1 MNRGYV
7 QPLKKVSGKLL
18 PDQTVGDSAQVDSIN
33 RVGCVAVLGSQRRA
47 IGASVASCQT
57 RGFRGSRYYTR
68 FYTVCIF
75 ALRGEVT
82 TTAGFQALTHSLTHI
97 LL

>member
-1 MNRGYV
+1 M
-7 QPLKKVSGKLL
+7 
-18 PDQTVGDSAQVDSIN
+18 GDSAQVDSIN

-47 IGASVASCQT
+47 IGASVAFCQT

-82 TTAGFQALTHSLTHI
+82 ATAGFQAFTHSLTHI
-97 LL
+97 LLYRTLGRGAVTVLFH